1 MLGLVGAER
10 VLFQIEHAQSD
21 VGAVVGRALEVRQ
34 EVRPHKAGLNA
45 ALTLFHAQDMPR
57 AQLILQIVHDLLKR
71 LDAGSRL
78 SVVFGKRLDRKIHD
92 LADGSRHDR
101 QLVLCAA

>member
-1 MLGLVGAER
+1 
-10 VLFQIEHAQSD
+10 
-21 VGAVVGRALEVRQ
+21 
-34 EVRPHKAGLNA
+34 
-45 ALTLFHAQDMPR
+45 MPR
-57 AQLILQIVHDLLKR
+57 AQLILQIVHDLLER